1 MQMKSCF
8 KKLTSK
14 SSARFLEPLIEM
26 IKQITP
32 LVPGGDQPLPM
43 TFENQL
49 RMLISFHIGKYT
61 PVRHMLKIL

>member
-14 SSARFLEPLIEM
+14 SSARFLEPLIE
-26 IKQITP
+26 ILKQITP
-32 LVPGGDQPLPM
+32 LVSGGDRPLQV

-49 RMLISFHIGKYT
+49 
-61 PVRHMLKIL
+61 